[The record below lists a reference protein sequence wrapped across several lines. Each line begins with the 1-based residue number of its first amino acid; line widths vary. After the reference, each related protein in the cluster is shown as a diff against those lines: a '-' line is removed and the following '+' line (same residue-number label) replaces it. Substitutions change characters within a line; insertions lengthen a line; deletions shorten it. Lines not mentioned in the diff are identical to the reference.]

1 MMTFLQN
8 FRVAIVCLSHRSINK
23 IGFVQRE
30 VKFTLDV
37 AEEQPEGS
45 IFIIPAKLEECDIPQ
60 RLHQWQWVNL
70 YEQDGYKRLLLA
82 LRVRAKAFTITE

>member
-1 MMTFLQN
+1 MRN
-8 FRVAIVCLSHRSINK
+8 SDVVIVCLSHRSINK

-30 VKFTLDV
+30 VKFALDV

-45 IFIIPAKLEECDIPQ
+45 IFIIPAKLEESDIPQ

-70 YEQDGYKRLLLA
+70 YEQDGYERLLLA
-82 LRVRAKAFTITE
+82 LRARAKALTISE